1 MKLSC
6 KLLDFNTDDHK
17 HSIEIRRKILRIPL
31 GIEFTNEE
39 LENEVDQFHFAVF
52 NEDKMLGVLLLKQA
66 VKGSFEVLKMR
77 QVAVL
82 ETAQGKGAGKHMVAF
97 AEQWAQSKNC
107 HLIELHARQTAV
119 DFYLKLS
126 YELIGDEFQEVGI
139 PHFKMLKYLR
149 SN

>member
-1 MKLSC
+1 MNLTC
-6 KLLDFNTDDHK
+6 KLLDFNSDEHLQ
-17 HSIEIRRKILRIPL
+17 SIEIRRQILRLPIGL
-31 GIEFTNEE
+31 NFTKEE

-52 NEDKMLGVLLLKQA
+52 DGKDMLGVLLLKQA
-66 VKGSFEVLKMR
+66 VNGSFEILKMR

-82 ETAQGKGAGKHMVAF
+82 ESYQGKGAGQYMVQF
-97 AEQWAQSKNC
+97 AEQWASSVNC
-107 HLIELHARQTAV
+107 RLIELHARNTAV
-119 DFYLKLS
+119 NFYLKMA

>member
-1 MKLSC
+1 MNLSC
-6 KLLDFNTDDHK
+6 KLLDFKSDEHER
-17 HSIEIRRKILRIPL
+17 SIEIRREILRIPL
-31 GIEFTNEE
+31 GLEFTNEE

-66 VKGSFEVLKMR
+66 ETGRFDVLKMR

-82 ETAQGKGAGKHMVAF
+82 ESAQGLGAGTFMVEF
-97 AEQWAQSKNC
+97 AEQWAQSKNY

-126 YELIGDEFQEVGI
+126 YELVGDEFQEVGI
-139 PHFKMLKYLR
+139 PHFKMLKSLR